1 MRAAAV
7 VALIFLRL
15 APEERAA
22 VATAALTIPIPGELL
37 DQQILE
43 AAVVAVETFLPPQ
56 LARQAALVLS
66 FSR

>member
-43 AAVVAVETFLPPQ
+43 AVAAAVETSLPQ
-56 LARQAALVLS
+56 QQAQQAALA
-66 FSR
+66 